1 MHGVESVEVYADE
14 ITLSV
19 DEGSQVIGPVAIAL
33 DQSGATVEDIVLRTA
48 TLDDVFLHYTGARLE
63 VDADVVKGEVA

>member
-1 MHGVESVEVYADE
+1 MDGVESVEVYANE

-19 DEGSQVIGPVAIAL
+19 DQGSKVIGPVAIAL
-33 DQSGATVEDIVLRTA
+33 DQSGASVEDIVLRTA

-63 VDADVVKGEVA
+63 VDADIVKEEPA